1 MKRARVSNL
10 ANAEYLSPDD
20 IRYSQDTISAT
31 FSNGKPI
38 GKTLDAL
45 VRMETF
51 VPEIPP
57 ICVAKE
63 NGTFYT
69 RNNRRLWVYK
79 QLASMNRCHF
89 IPCFKAPYVP
99 RGQFTTVIGGHE
111 IIVRGDPQSETLEE
125 FNTHKRRE
133 MLKRIRSRQI
143 SDHTPR
149 GHFTPRFE
157 FMRDQKR
164 RKVTARRKLK
174 HKSEDKKEK
183 GTLKEQNNEVNDI
196 IKPSNKQDDTDEIQP
211 AKARKIKDDDKSS
224 RDRESDEKTQCN
236 KENDIPL
243 KHTTNTTDKKAVAK
257 EFDSKKHLSAK
268 VETNFTV
275 CKDLE
280 NKEGRDNVVID
291 LTDDDDQDN
300 ACTIDVKLHDK
311 DKENT
316 KCSSD
321 LFKFSA
327 KSNASS
333 LPVRISANFKSH
345 KIKKERGR
353 SYASGSRNRPR
364 QLQQCRE
371 VGRGNPSA
379 HYTAPQFS
387 NNQIS
392 NYHSNKFDQPQQ
404 VNIIP
409 ARHDSQREYLQN
421 YDQNRFNRPE
431 YTLSDRYLVVPYQP
445 LAVPVIYGQNQKP
458 VIYGQN
464 QNPVIY
470 GQNQNVS
477 ASHDFQMFGD
487 YRH

>member
-1 MKRARVSNL
+1 
-10 ANAEYLSPDD
+10 
-20 IRYSQDTISAT
+20 
-31 FSNGKPI
+31 
-38 GKTLDAL
+38 
-45 VRMETF
+45 
-51 VPEIPP
+51 
-57 ICVAKE
+57 
-63 NGTFYT
+63 
-69 RNNRRLWVYK
+69 
-79 QLASMNRCHF
+79 
-89 IPCFKAPYVP
+89 
-99 RGQFTTVIGGHE
+99 VIGGHE

-143 SDHTPR
+143 SDRTPR

-174 HKSEDKKEK
+174 HKAEDDKEK
-183 GTLKEQNNEVNDI
+183 EALKEKSNEVKDN

-224 RDRESDEKTQCN
+224 LDKDSDEKTQCN
-236 KENDIPL
+236 KENYIPL
-243 KHTTNTTDKKAVAK
+243 KHTTNTTDKKAGAK
-257 EFDSKKHLSAK
+257 EFDFKKHLSAK
-268 VETNFTV
+268 VETNFTG

-291 LTDDDDQDN
+291 LTDDDQDN

-321 LFKFSA
+321 SFKFSA

-333 LPVRISANFKSH
+333 LPVRISANFKSY

-404 VNIIP
+404 GNFIP
-409 ARHDSQREYLQN
+409 TRHEAQRGYLQN

-431 YTLSDRYLVVPYQP
+431 YAPSDRYLLVPYQP

-464 QNPVIY
+464 QNI
-470 GQNQNVS
+470 S